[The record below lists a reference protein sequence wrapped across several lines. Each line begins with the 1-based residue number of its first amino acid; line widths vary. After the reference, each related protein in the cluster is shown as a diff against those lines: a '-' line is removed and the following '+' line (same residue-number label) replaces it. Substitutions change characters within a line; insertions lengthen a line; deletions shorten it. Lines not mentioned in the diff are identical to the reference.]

1 MNFSRNVSL
10 YDNLSDVNSIQ
21 QNSKQEETWFNDFLH
36 NSVVIN
42 MDIYIQKLP
51 HISGCGVLLCS
62 EISSPS
68 LSGVYFYMMHDLHG
82 YVNIA
87 FAEFKIFIFV

>member
-10 YDNLSDVNSIQ
+10 YDNLSDVNGIQ
-21 QNSKQEETWFNDFLH
+21 QNSKQEETWFSDFLQ

-42 MDIYIQKLP
+42 MDIYNQWFTR
-51 HISGCGVLLCS
+51 ISASGLLLCS

-68 LSGVYFYMMHDLHG
+68 LSGVYFYMMHDMHDWKYCLC
-82 YVNIA
+82 
-87 FAEFKIFIFV
+87 